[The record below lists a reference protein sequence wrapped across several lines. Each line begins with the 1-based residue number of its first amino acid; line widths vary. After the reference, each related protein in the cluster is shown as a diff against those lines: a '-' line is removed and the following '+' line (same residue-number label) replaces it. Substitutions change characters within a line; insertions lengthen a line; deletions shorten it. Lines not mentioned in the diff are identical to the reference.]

1 MTDEQRL
8 QDLFGEIDAPPGLDR
23 WRERIA
29 EVHVEH
35 EHTEHEGGTVTEL
48 RPRKHKAR
56 SLAVAAAVVGMVGLG
71 GVVVMGRLLEDAP
84 PTDPTMIIDGPD
96 RSTSPAPTTTTT
108 TTTTTMST
116 TPSTTPSTT
125 GR

>member
-1 MTDEQRL
+1 VTDEQRL

-35 EHTEHEGGTVTEL
+35 EHTEHDGGTVTEL
-48 RPRKHKAR
+48 RPRKHKTR
-56 SLAVAAAVVGMVGLG
+56 SLAVAAAVVGIVGLG

-96 RSTSPAPTTTTT
+96 RTTSPAP
-108 TTTTTMST
+108 ST
-116 TPSTTPSTT
+116 NTPSPPSTPT
-125 GR
+125 NPGP

>member
-1 MTDEQRL
+1 MSDEQRFR
-8 QDLFGEIDAPPGLDR
+8 DLFAEIDAPAGLDR

-56 SLAVAAAVVGMVGLG
+56 SFAVAAAVVGIVGLG

-84 PTDPTMIIDGPD
+84 PTDPTMIIDGPGKT
-96 RSTSPAPTTTTT
+96 TSPAPSTT
-108 TTTTTMST
+108 ST
-116 TPSTTPSTT
+116 TPSSTPTSPA
-125 GR
+125 R